1 LPETIEPTIII
12 YDIVLTEP
20 RRRVMPTYEYVC
32 VKCGEQFVRIM
43 SLKEF
48 EAGQVTCPKCN
59 TTEVKQQ
66 MSQFIPKTSRK
77 S

>member
-1 LPETIEPTIII
+1 LPELVELIII
-12 YDIVLTEP
+12 ILDKVLLTP
-20 RRRVMPTYEYVC
+20 RRTVMPTYEYVC
-32 VKCGEQFVRIM
+32 LNCGEQFTRIM

-59 TTEVKQQ
+59 SAEVKQQ

>member
-1 LPETIEPTIII
+1 
-12 YDIVLTEP
+12 
-20 RRRVMPTYEYVC
+20 MPTYEYAC
-32 VKCGEQFVRIM
+32 LKCGEKFTRIM

-48 EAGQVTCPKCN
+48 ESGQVTCPKCN
-59 TTEVKQQ
+59 SAEVKQQ